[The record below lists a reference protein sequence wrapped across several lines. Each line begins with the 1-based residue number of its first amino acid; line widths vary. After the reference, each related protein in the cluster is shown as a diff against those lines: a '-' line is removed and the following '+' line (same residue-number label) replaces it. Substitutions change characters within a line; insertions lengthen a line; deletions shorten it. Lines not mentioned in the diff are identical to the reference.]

1 MLKKFKLKQTK
12 LVLNGKTLNL
22 SDNMEIKSNN
32 FNVDSKGNMSCN
44 NANIDGGK
52 IKIYGGDSNNS
63 NFVVG
68 TRDNTGNT
76 RISGSYMLI
85 NGESRNDAILSLR
98 ENNNNLNT
106 SISLVSSSNGARI
119 EVGNGST
126 SNFISLNG
134 IDKNLTVWG
143 PVYANSYNNNSKEEL
158 KKNITVFNEN
168 AVDLIKNSDLYKFN
182 YKMEKDTDKQHIG
195 FIIGDGYKTPLQIIS
210 NDGNAIDSYS
220 MSSILWK
227 AIQEQQEQ
235 IEELKKEINKLK
247 GEK

>member
-1 MLKKFKLKQTK
+1 MKQTK
-12 LVLNGKTLNL
+12 LVLSGKTLNL

-76 RISGSYMLI
+76 KISGSYMWI
-85 NGESRNDAILSLR
+85 DGESQNDAILSLR
-98 ENNNNLNT
+98 RNNNLNN
-106 SISLVSSSNGARI
+106 SISLVSSSNGAKI

-126 SNFISLNG
+126 GNFISLDG
-134 IDKNLTVWG
+134 ISKNLTVWG
-143 PVYANSYNNNSKEEL
+143 PMYANSYNNNSKEEL

-182 YKMEKDTDKQHIG
+182 YKMEKDTDEQHIG

-247 GEK
+247 GEKNG

>member
-1 MLKKFKLKQTK
+1 MKPIK

-22 SDNMEIKSNN
+22 GDNMSIKSNN

-44 NANIDGGK
+44 NANIDGGI
-52 IKIYGGDSNNS
+52 IKIYGGDSDNS

-76 RISGSYMLI
+76 RISGSYMWI
-85 NGESRNDAILSLR
+85 NGESRNDAYLSLR
-98 ENNNNLNT
+98 DNNNNFNT
-106 SISLVSSSNGARI
+106 SITLVSSSNGASI

-126 SNFISLNG
+126 SNFISLDGRN
-134 IDKNLTVWG
+134 KHLTVWG

-247 GEK
+247 GGQANG